1 MTLDEIDK
9 QAVVASYMDEG
20 DTFAWASI
28 ICPDFL
34 NVPRDSAPY
43 SNVEALLNYGPD
55 IVFTIEK
62 NSISK
67 YESVGIPTA
76 YVEFTDYEKFQE
88 SITLMAEVIGGD
100 APSIAKNYCDY
111 MNGNIELVEER
122 LADLPDDER
131 PTVYYMDGRTPNPCI
146 WCNQKVKFG
155 AMVDYARSV
164 MDFDFFATG
173 HYARVRRLDNGRY
186 ALLKARD
193 LQKDQSYFLSRLSQ
207 SQLSS
212 VLFPLGEHL
221 KSEIREIDEILGFHE
236 KGQTESQ
243 DFYGGDYAE
252 LIGAE
257 DRPGEIVTED
267 GRVVGHHNGFWHYT
281 IGQRRG
287 LGIAYS
293 EPLYVISIDPAGNR
307 VIVGTEKST
316 HASVLH
322 ASDAVFGAYEDFDP
336 EILYSVK
343 IRSMAKDAAA
353 HVVRRGD
360 GFDVFFSEYVKG
372 AAPGQSA
379 VVYDGDTVVAS
390 GIISGGGQCSGR

>member
-1 MTLDEIDK
+1 MSGGIDSSVAAYLLKKEGYDVMGITMLIWKPGSQYPQPMSANSCYSPDKTKDLEKIREI
-9 QAVVASYMDEG
+9 S
-20 DTFAWASI
+20 
-28 ICPDFL
+28 
-34 NVPRDSAPY
+34 
-43 SNVEALLNYGPD
+43 
-55 IVFTIEK
+55 EK
-62 NSISK
+62 IGIRHLTVDCSDLF
-67 YESVGIPTA
+67 ESDVLGNFRS
-76 YVEFTDYEKFQE
+76 E
-88 SITLMAEVIGGD
+88 
-100 APSIAKNYCDY
+100 Y
-111 MNGNIELVEER
+111 MN
-122 LADLPDDER
+122 
-131 PTVYYMDGRTPNPCI
+131 GRTPNPCI

-212 VLFPLGEHL
+212 VRFPLGEHL
-221 KSEIREIDEILGFHE
+221 KSEIREIDELLGFHE

-243 DFYGGDYAE
+243 DFYGGDYSD